1 MGVIQHSALYECKVM
16 HHRLIPKEHRFEYP
30 MFMFYLD
37 LDELESLSLVTSWL
51 QVNRFGLYSFWEK
64 DHLPLVGM
72 LHLPLKARVQA
83 FLSSQGIEKPVV
95 RVMLFTNLRFLG
107 YVFNPVSFYFC
118 FGQEGEPLGAIAE
131 VSNTF
136 GEMKPFWVPSD
147 PQQLEGYFARVR
159 KHFYVSP
166 FMNLEQFFGFRLKTP
181 DERLFLGVD
190 TLQPRE
196 ETSRF
201 ELLASTPLKEMPE
214 KEDPALSQSRF
225 PEDAP
230 PSDSTWDVH
239 LVSTLSGNK
248 VALTAENLGRL
259 TWKFPFITLKVIFLI
274 HWHALLLYRKK
285 IPFFSKES
293 HPQLQTQV
301 LNPHSSLKSFLES

>member
-72 LHLPLKARVQA
+72 LHLSLKERVGGY
-83 FLSSQGIEKPVV
+83 LLSQGVEKPLV
-95 RVMLFTNLRFLG
+95 RVMLFTNLRVLG

-118 FGQEGEPLGAIAE
+118 FGEAGEPLGAIAE

-136 GEMKPFWVPSD
+136 GEMKPFWVPWD

-181 DERLFLGVD
+181 DEHLFLGVD

-196 ETSRF
+196 DRSHLKVLDSAQGMETL
-201 ELLASTPLKEMPE
+201 ENQ
-214 KEDPALSQSRF
+214 DPALS
-225 PEDAP
+225 DV
-230 PSDSTWDVH
+230 TWDVH

-248 VALTAENLGRL
+248 VALTAENLWRL
-259 TWKFPFITLKVIFLI
+259 TWKFPLITLKVIFLI

-293 HPQLQTQV
+293 NPHLQTQV
-301 LNPHSSLKSFLES
+301 LNPHSSLKTFLGNHF